1 VTNRASLIGLFALLC
16 TGTAFAGDGGMSW
29 SFEVLEVVE
38 SVPEG
43 HIIRLRPSPPGK
55 NFPRSCETF
64 VIYSIFDV
72 RDWSQAA
79 RNRASRKSHDRAVKA
94 IEQANA
100 AGRLIR
106 IGTLG
111 NGFAA
116 IAEKPRCE
124 VASQVLQLV
133 VRDGQA
139 AVISFYDEP

>member
-1 VTNRASLIGLFALLC
+1 VTNRASVVGLIALLC
-16 TGTAFAGDGGMSW
+16 TGTAFADDGGMSW
-29 SFEVLEVVE
+29 TFEVLEVAE
-38 SVPEG
+38 SVPQG

-79 RNRASRKSHDRAVKA
+79 RNGVSRKSHDRAVKA

-100 AGRLIR
+100 ADRLIR

-116 IAEKPRCE
+116 IVEKPRCE
-124 VASQVLQLV
+124 VASRVLQLV

-139 AVISFYDEP
+139 AIISFYDGP